1 MVESVSATT
10 STRRVNK
17 VAFCAV
23 WARTWANHSSR
34 KRRMP
39 RTGALLPARPG
50 KPEPTPL
57 ILSTTPS
64 GLRAGAHRLEG
75 PPDRYEQ
82 DGDRHRNEDRAH
94 APPVGQGSRHEQRH
108 DGRQGGER
116 GRS

>member
-17 VAFCAV
+17 VACCAV
-23 WARTWANHSSR
+23 GARTWRNHSSR

-50 KPEPTPL
+50 KPEATPL

-64 GLRAGAHRLEG
+64 GLCAGAHRLEG
-75 PPDRYEQ
+75 PPDRYQQ

-94 APPVGQGSRHEQRH
+94 APPVGHGSPPEAPHT
-108 DGRQGGER
+108 GSPG
-116 GRS
+116 